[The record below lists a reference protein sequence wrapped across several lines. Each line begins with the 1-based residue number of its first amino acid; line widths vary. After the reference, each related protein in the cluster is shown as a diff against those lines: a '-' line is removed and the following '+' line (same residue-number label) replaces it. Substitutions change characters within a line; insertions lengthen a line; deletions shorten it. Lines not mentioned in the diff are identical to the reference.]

1 MKKLLGCL
9 LLLSLFFLSC
19 SNKIGTTGGGD
30 GSPSE
35 GIAPTDGDT
44 PVEEGENVPDGDIP
58 AEEGEDLP
66 DGDIIP
72 VTDDPIGNGE
82 TTSTLWEAAPAFV
95 ATLRDGIGG
104 GFVADLAVTPTAPNY
119 TLPIAGMGDITN
131 FQRDI
136 VEKLGMTLSFE
147 AQEKLLA
154 NGFVVLPGSSTR
166 FDYLYSQYQS
176 LEVPVFVSAD
186 SILHLY
192 HLYFDQILKNLEI
205 TYFSNDLKLL
215 AKALLDETGKLH
227 NSFSDKKLKDAAL
240 LAYGQCSVLLRL
252 LDDSFAVNTLVAG
265 SVTYEIEQILAHNT
279 FTGSALFSYNC
290 PKTGED
296 ICQMGAAEQ
305 SALSRSQEC
314 YCEDFTQYK
323 PRGHYTQTETL
334 QRYFRAMMYV
344 GRMAFLMKTD
354 RATMAGT
361 MLTHALKRAQ
371 ASDGRSA
378 KEIWE
383 RIYRVTSFFAGNADD
398 LLPPE
403 YDDAFLT
410 VFGAGKDIAL
420 LTDAANMKKY
430 VDKIETLRD
439 PKILGGIKH
448 ALLDSRE
455 ATKGLRFMG
464 QRFVPDSYMLG
475 ESVID
480 GAGIDTTNPHKA
492 EILTAAENNASGQPE
507 TSCVGLSTKDPLTF
521 TSTDMYCVCEAGM
534 FLYMNYYPN
543 DNSYLYICRY
553 LPSGLDAM
561 AGLGSTAAKR
571 VLAAPDALAP
581 AVTPYNYVLLPA
593 THERLMNE
601 FAAYTPTD
609 WGRNLYYGWLYL
621 LKPLMREYDASWPV
635 FMQTDAWEDLTLNS
649 ALSSWAQ
656 LRHDTILYVKQSYTE
671 YIDSTVA
678 DEGPTDE
685 DMIYDPKY
693 YAYAEP
699 VPALFDRAAQLTGM
713 TMDGL
718 TDLGLFTTETNNAL
732 QYGKAMMEKVR
743 DLSIAQLQT
752 GVLSESDALYL
763 MTIGSKFSYIIKEL
777 AKIVTVVEGE
787 ECSYCSSQTWI
798 EGDGVNDPFDVRLV
812 ADVHSNPSL
821 SEVLETATGPT
832 DILIV
837 VRKMDNGSLGAA
849 IGPVFSYREF
859 PWSMSNRLTD
869 EEWRTMI
876 KTETQKFVPKWT
888 GSFKVQ

>member
-1 MKKLLGCL
+1 MKRFFVCL
-9 LLLSLFFLSC
+9 AALAFVLCSC
-19 SNKIGTTGGGD
+19 ANNIGTTGGGD

-35 GIAPTDGDT
+35 GVAPLDGDT
-44 PVEEGENVPDGDIP
+44 PI
-58 AEEGEDLP
+58 EEGEDIP

-72 VTDDPIGNGE
+72 VSDDPIGNGE
-82 TTSTLWEAAPAFV
+82 TTSTAWEAAPAFI

-104 GFVADLAVTPTAPNY
+104 GFVADLAVAPTAPNY
-119 TLPIAGMGDITN
+119 TLPITGMGDIVN

-136 VEKLGMTLSFE
+136 VEKLGISLTVE

-192 HLYFDQILKNLEI
+192 HLYFDQILKNIEI
-205 TYFSNDLKLL
+205 AYFTEDLKLL
-215 AKALLDETGKLH
+215 MRALLAETGKIY

-240 LAYGQCSVLLRL
+240 LAYGQCSVILRL
-252 LDDSFAVNTLVAG
+252 LDDSFAVNALVAEPVV
-265 SVTYEIEQILAHNT
+265 SEIEQILAHNT
-279 FTGSALFSYNC
+279 STGSALFSYNC
-290 PKTGED
+290 PKTGDD

-344 GRMAFLMKTD
+344 GRMAYLMKSD
-354 RATMAGT
+354 RATMAGA
-361 MLTHALKRAQ
+361 MLTHALKKAK
-371 ASDGRSA
+371 ASDGRNA

-383 RIYRVTSFFAGNADD
+383 RIYRVTAFFAGNADD

-403 YDDAFLT
+403 YDAAFIE

-430 VDKIETLRD
+430 TDKIETLRD

-455 ATKGLRFMG
+455 VTKGLRLMG

-492 EILTAAENNASGQPE
+492 EILAAAENQTSGQSE
-507 TSCVGLSTKDPLTF
+507 TSCLGISTKDPLTF
-521 TSTDMYCVCEAGM
+521 TSTDMYCACEAGM
-534 FLYMNYYPN
+534 FLYRNIHP
-543 DNSYLYICRY
+543 DDPSYLYICRY

-561 AGLGSTAAKR
+561 AGLGSSAAKR
-571 VLAAPDALAP
+571 VLAAPGAFAP
-581 AVTPYNYVLLPA
+581 TVTPYNYVLLPG
-593 THERLMNE
+593 THDRLESE
-601 FAAYTPTD
+601 FSGYTPAD
-609 WGRNLYYGWLYL
+609 WGRNLYFGWLYL
-621 LKPLMREYDASWPV
+621 LKPMMKGYDGAWPV
-635 FMQTDAWEDLTLNS
+635 FMQTEAWEDFTLNS
-649 ALSSWAQ
+649 ALGSWSQ

-671 YIDSTVA
+671 YVDSTVA

-699 VPALFDRAAQLTGM
+699 IPALFDRAAQLTGM
-713 TMDGL
+713 TLDGL
-718 TDLGLFTTETNNAL
+718 TELGLFTNEMNSAL
-732 QYGKAMMEKVR
+732 TSGKAMMEKVR

-752 GVLSESDALYL
+752 GVLPEDDAVYL
-763 MTIGSKFSYIIKEL
+763 MRMGSMFTALIKEL

-859 PWSMSNRLTD
+859 SWSITDRLTD
-869 EEWRTMI
+869 EQWRTMI
-876 KTETQKFVPKWT
+876 KIDTQKFVPQWT